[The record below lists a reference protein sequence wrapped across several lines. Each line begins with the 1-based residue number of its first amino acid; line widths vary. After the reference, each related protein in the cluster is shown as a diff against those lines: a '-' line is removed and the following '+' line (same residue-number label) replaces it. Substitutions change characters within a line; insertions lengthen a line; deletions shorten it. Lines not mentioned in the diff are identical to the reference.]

1 MSSSAAQYFQNPQYP
16 VYPQYYTPMINVP
29 TTNRL
34 PANGEMAAS
43 IELLIAQV
51 SELSRKIDRVES
63 RVNDWVNLG
72 IAERMTIAEK
82 SISSLKTCHN
92 ENSAKIHTA
101 EVEIDDLFGYLKE
114 AKEHAN
120 DNDKCIDR
128 FSDILSDH
136 SSKLRRAKHRSHG
149 LSKKC
154 AEIGIL
160 RRRVSKCEEFNTEFS
175 ECFEAPLQLR
185 GIISH
190 MSDKVDECDRT
201 ITYMMRYGS
210 EVEAGGSST
219 TLDSTI
225 PEYSTFCEGYKES
238 KMGEIDASTL
248 DEYFSNYVDTIPSVS
263 MEENNKENENQ
274 ENQEDDEAG
283 ENVPVNAE
291 SDDEFVE
298 L

>member
-1 MSSSAAQYFQNPQYP
+1 MSSSAARYFQNPQYH

-114 AKEHAN
+114 VKENAN

-136 SSKLRRAKHRSHG
+136 SSKLRRAKHRSHNI
-149 LSKKC
+149 SKKC

-160 RRRVSKCEEFNTEFS
+160 RRRVSKCEEFNTEFA
-175 ECFEAPLQLR
+175 ECFEAPIQLR

-210 EVEAGGSST
+210 EIDAGGSCT
-219 TLDSTI
+219 ALDSTI
-225 PEYSTFCEGYKES
+225 PEYSTFCDGYKES
-238 KMGEIDASTL
+238 KMGEIAASTL
-248 DEYFSNYVDTIPSVS
+248 DEYFSNYVDTEYALPSLS
-263 MEENNKENENQ
+263 MEKDEKEKETSV
-274 ENQEDDEAG
+274 
-283 ENVPVNAE
+283 NVPVAAE

>member
-1 MSSSAAQYFQNPQYP
+1 MSSSAARYFQNPQYP

-114 AKEHAN
+114 VKENAN

-136 SSKLRRAKHRSHG
+136 SSKLRRAKHRSHNI
-149 LSKKC
+149 SKKC

-160 RRRVSKCEEFNTEFS
+160 RRRVSKCEEFNTEFA
-175 ECFEAPLQLR
+175 ECFEAPIQLR

-190 MSDKVDECDRT
+190 MSDKVDECDKT
-201 ITYMMRYGS
+201 ISYMMSYGS
-210 EVEAGGSST
+210 EVGFGGDSGDYAS
-219 TLDSTI
+219 LDNTI
-225 PEYSTFCEGYKES
+225 PEYSTFCEDYERS
-238 KMGEIDASTL
+238 KTGELSASAL
-248 DEYFSNYVDTIPSVS
+248 DEYFSN
-263 MEENNKENENQ
+263 
-274 ENQEDDEAG
+274 
-283 ENVPVNAE
+283 
-291 SDDEFVE
+291 
-298 L
+298 

>member
-1 MSSSAAQYFQNPQYP
+1 MSSSAARYFQNPQYP
-16 VYPQYYTPMINVP
+16 AYPQYYTPMINVP

-82 SISSLKTCHN
+82 GISSLKTCHN

-114 AKEHAN
+114 VKENAN

-136 SSKLRRAKHRSHG
+136 SSKLRRAKHRSYN

-175 ECFEAPLQLR
+175 EMF
-185 GIISH
+185 
-190 MSDKVDECDRT
+190 
-201 ITYMMRYGS
+201 
-210 EVEAGGSST
+210 
-219 TLDSTI
+219 
-225 PEYSTFCEGYKES
+225 
-238 KMGEIDASTL
+238 
-248 DEYFSNYVDTIPSVS
+248 
-263 MEENNKENENQ
+263 
-274 ENQEDDEAG
+274 
-283 ENVPVNAE
+283 
-291 SDDEFVE
+291 
-298 L
+298 